1 MSRIVGLE
9 TLPKIPMVDFSK
21 ENLKPGT
28 DSWLPACNNVRHALE
43 EYGCFMAVYDQV
55 PLGVHNTIFGA
66 MRELFDL
73 PIETKK
79 QNISEKPYQGYTSES
94 PAAPLHQG
102 LGIDNVTTN
111 LEEIR
116 HYSFIS
122 DIFSSFLI
130 SQSVHCYSKL
140 VAELDRMVVRM
151 VLESYGI
158 ENGSHIESASFLV
171 RLLKSRVPKMNETN
185 KAFPSHSDKSFISI
199 LHQNKVNGL
208 EIQTKDGK
216 WISHEPPSLQVFL
229 VMAGE
234 VLTIRLGLF
243 STINGMIKVPEEL
256 VDDHHPLQFKPF
268 DHTGLLHFLG
278 TKEGRNPETALKA
291 YCAISGLSTTSAAL
305 TMGMFHSLLFL
316 RRAEF

>member
-116 HYSFIS
+116 QFAKIMWPAGNENFWYGWICFPTLGLCSYSFIS
-122 DIFSSFLI
+122 DIFSSLLI

-158 ENGSHIESASFLV
+158 ENGSHIQSASFLV

-234 VLTIRLGLF
+234 VLTV
-243 STINGMIKVPEEL
+243 S
-256 VDDHHPLQFKPF
+256 H
-268 DHTGLLHFLG
+268 
-278 TKEGRNPETALKA
+278 
-291 YCAISGLSTTSAAL
+291 
-305 TMGMFHSLLFL
+305 
-316 RRAEF
+316 

>member
-1 MSRIVGLE
+1 MSRIMGLE

-102 LGIDNVTTN
+102 LGIDNVTTS

-116 HYSFIS
+116 RFAKIMWPAGNEN
-122 DIFSSFLI
+122 FW
-130 SQSVHCYSKL
+130 
-140 VAELDRMVVRM
+140 
-151 VLESYGI
+151 YG
-158 ENGSHIESASFLV
+158 
-171 RLLKSRVPKMNETN
+171 
-185 KAFPSHSDKSFISI
+185 
-199 LHQNKVNGL
+199 
-208 EIQTKDGK
+208 
-216 WISHEPPSLQVFL
+216 
-229 VMAGE
+229 
-234 VLTIRLGLF
+234 
-243 STINGMIKVPEEL
+243 
-256 VDDHHPLQFKPF
+256 
-268 DHTGLLHFLG
+268 
-278 TKEGRNPETALKA
+278 
-291 YCAISGLSTTSAAL
+291 
-305 TMGMFHSLLFL
+305 
-316 RRAEF
+316 

>member
-1 MSRIVGLE
+1 MSRIMGLE

-55 PLGVHNTIFGA
+55 PLEVHNTIFGA

-102 LGIDNVTTN
+102 MGIDNVTTS

-116 HYSFIS
+116 RFAKIMWPAGNEN
-122 DIFSSFLI
+122 FC
-130 SQSVHCYSKL
+130 QSVHCYSKL

-234 VLTIRLGLF
+234 VLTAWSNGRIHPARHRVVVKGNEARYALGLF

-291 YCAISGLSTTSAAL
+291 YCGL
-305 TMGMFHSLLFL
+305 
-316 RRAEF
+316 